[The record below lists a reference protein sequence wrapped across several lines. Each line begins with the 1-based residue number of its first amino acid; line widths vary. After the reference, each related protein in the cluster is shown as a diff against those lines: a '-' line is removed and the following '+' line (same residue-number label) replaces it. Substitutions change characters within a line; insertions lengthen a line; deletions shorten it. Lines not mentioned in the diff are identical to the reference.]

1 MSRDEA
7 GYVALHFATH
17 LERMKQQRL
26 EQFRR
31 IAVVCS
37 SGGGSAHL
45 IRLKLESIFPKASV
59 ITASITEL
67 DKLQDQPLDL
77 ILTTIPL

>member
-1 MSRDEA
+1 MLFGR
-7 GYVALHFATH
+7 GQRALDPA
-17 LERMKQQRL
+17 E
-26 EQFRR
+26 
-31 IAVVCS
+31 IGVD
-37 SGGGSAHL
+37 
-45 IRLKLESIFPKASV
+45 FPKASV